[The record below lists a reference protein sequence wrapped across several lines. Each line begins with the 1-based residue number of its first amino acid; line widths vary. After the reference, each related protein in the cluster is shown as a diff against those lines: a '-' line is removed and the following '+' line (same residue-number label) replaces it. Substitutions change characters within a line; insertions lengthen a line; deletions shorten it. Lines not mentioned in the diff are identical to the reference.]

1 MSKNEQSFLML
12 AKLFIKEGNYTVAI
26 DVLTKANEFNLES
39 PEILTLLGLLYMR
52 DRQFQKSF
60 EALGT
65 ALTYNPTHYKGILAV
80 CNMIQI
86 HNDHDVALNKY
97 RIAADTAPESS
108 RLWNNIGMCF
118 FGKKKYV
125 AVKQSGSN
133 GKFFFYCR
141 T

>member
-1 MSKNEQSFLML
+1 ML
-12 AKLFIKEGNYTVAI
+12 AKLFIKEGNYSVAI

-39 PEILTLLGLLYMR
+39 SEILTLLGLLYMR
-52 DRQFQKSF
+52 DRQYQKSF

-108 RLWNNIGMCF
+108 RLWNNVGMCF

-125 AVKQSGSN
+125 AVSDL
-133 GKFFFYCR
+133 FFS
-141 T
+141 